1 VTDFITVTF
10 TVATFASGV
19 RLATPYLL
27 AALGE
32 TLSQRSGVLNL
43 GVDGVMLLG
52 AFFSY
57 WAVLQSDS
65 ITIGLLAG
73 IAVGLLM
80 GVVYALVTVVFRA
93 EQGISGI
100 GIFLFGLG
108 ISELLF
114 FEWVGTPLPIQ
125 SFDKLAIPL
134 LSDIPKVGDMFFN
147 HNLLVYVSMLLVPGL
162 TLLVNRTT
170 FGLNVRAVGETPD
183 AADSLGVSVAWTRAS
198 TILIGNALAGLAGAA
213 LAIEIGIFQNN
224 ITNQIGFIA
233 IALVYFGAWRPTGV
247 LAGSLLYGLVTATV
261 NQWKTAGLVTGA
273 ASSFTTMAPA
283 ALTIVALIVIARR
296 SAAQPAAL
304 TLPFVRGH

>member
-170 FGLNVRAVGETPD
+170 FGLNVRAVGETPE

>member
-1 VTDFITVTF
+1 MTDFITVTF

-32 TLSQRSGVLNL
+32 TLGQRSGVLNL

-57 WAVLQSDS
+57 WAVLRTDS
-65 ITIGLLAG
+65 IIVGVLVGIGVGAILG
-73 IAVGLLM
+73 I
-80 GVVYALVTVVFRA
+80 VYAVVTLAFRA

-108 ISELLF
+108 MSELLF
-114 FEWVGTPLPIQ
+114 LEWVGTPLPIS
-125 SFDKLAIPL
+125 SFDNLAIPL
-134 LSDIPKVGDMFFN
+134 LSDIPKIGDMFFN

-162 TLLVNRTT
+162 TLLINRTT
-170 FGLNVRAVGETPD
+170 FGLNVRAVGETPE
-183 AADSLGVSVAWTRAS
+183 AADSLGVSVALTR
-198 TILIGNALAGLAGAA
+198 TITIIAGNALAGLAGAA
-213 LAIEIGIFQNN
+213 LAIEIGIFQHNL
-224 ITNQIGFIA
+224 TNQIGFIA

-261 NQWKTAGLVTGA
+261 NQWKTAQLVTGA

-283 ALTIVALIVIARR
+283 ALTIIALVVIARR
-296 SAAQPAAL
+296 TADQPAAL

>member
-1 VTDFITVTF
+1 MTDFLTVTF

-32 TLSQRSGVLNL
+32 TLGQRSGVLNL

-57 WAVLQSDS
+57 WAVLRTDS
-65 ITIGLLAG
+65 IALGVLAG
-73 IAVGLLM
+73 IATGMLL
-80 GVVYALVTVVFRA
+80 GIGYAVVTLVFRA

-108 ISELLF
+108 LSELLF
-114 FEWVGTPLPIQ
+114 LEWVGTPQFIPG
-125 SFDKLAIPL
+125 FDKLAVPL
-134 LSDIPKVGDMFFN
+134 LSDIPKIGDLFFN
-147 HNLLVYVSMLLVPGL
+147 HHVLVYVSMLLVPGL

-170 FGLNVRAVGETPD
+170 FGLNVRAVGETPE
-183 AADSLGVSVAWTRAS
+183 AADSLGVSVATTRAI
-198 TILIGNALAGLAGAA
+198 TIITGSALAGLAGAA
-213 LAIEIGIFQNN
+213 LAIDLKIFQHNL
-224 ITNQIGFIA
+224 TNQIGFIA

-261 NQWKTAGLVTGA
+261 NQWKAAGLVSGA

-296 SAAQPAAL
+296 SADQPAAL

>member
-170 FGLNVRAVGETPD
+170 FGLNVRAVGETPEAD
-183 AADSLGVSVAWTRAS
+183 DSLGVSVAWTRAS

>member
-1 VTDFITVTF
+1 MTDFITVTF

-32 TLSQRSGVLNL
+32 TLGQRSGVLNL

-57 WAVLQSDS
+57 WAVLQTDS
-65 ITIGLLAG
+65 
-73 IAVGLLM
+73 IAVGLLVGI
-80 GVVYALVTVVFRA
+80 GVGLVLGAVYATVTVVFRA

-108 ISELLF
+108 MSALLF
-114 FEWVGTPLPIQ
+114 EEWVGTPRPIS

-134 LSDIPKVGDMFFN
+134 LSDIPKIGDMFFN

-170 FGLNVRAVGETPD
+170 FGLNVRAVGETPE
-183 AADSLGVSVAWTRAS
+183 AADSLGVSVARTRAA
-198 TILIGNALAGLAGAA
+198 TILIGNGLAGLAGAA
-213 LAIEIGIFQNN
+213 LAIEIGIFQHNL
-224 ITNQIGFIA
+224 TNQIGFIA

-247 LAGSLLYGLVTATV
+247 VAGSLLYGLVTSTV

-283 ALTIVALIVIARR
+283 LLTIVALVVIARR
-296 SAAQPAAL
+296 TASQPAAL

>member
-1 VTDFITVTF
+1 MIDFITVTF

-32 TLSQRSGVLNL
+32 TLGQRSGVLNL

-57 WAVLQSDS
+57 WAVLRTDS
-65 ITIGLLAG
+65 VAIGLLAG
-73 IAVGLLM
+73 IGVGLAM
-80 GVVYALVTVVFRA
+80 GVVYATVTIAFRA

-108 ISELLF
+108 MSELLF
-114 FEWVGTPLPIQ
+114 EEWVGTSLPI
-125 SFDKLAIPL
+125 SGFDKLAIPL
-134 LSDIPKVGDMFFN
+134 LSDIPKIGDMFFN

-170 FGLNVRAVGETPD
+170 FGLNVRAVGETPE
-183 AADSLGVSVAWTRAS
+183 AADSLGVSVARTRAI
-198 TILIGNALAGLAGAA
+198 TILVGNALAGLAGAA
-213 LAIEIGIFQNN
+213 LAIELAIYQNN
-224 ITNQIGFIA
+224 LTNQIGFIA

-247 LAGSLLYGLVTATV
+247 LIGSLLYGLVTATAIR
-261 NQWKTAGLVTGA
+261 WGTAGLVTGD
-273 ASSFTTMAPA
+273 ASSFTDMAPA
-283 ALTIVALIVIARR
+283 ALTIAALVVIARR
-296 SAAQPAAL
+296 TADQPKAL

>member
-1 VTDFITVTF
+1 VNDFITVTF

-100 GIFLFGLG
+100 GVFLFGLG

-134 LSDIPKVGDMFFN
+134 LSDIPKIGDMFFN

-170 FGLNVRAVGETPD
+170 FGLNVRAVGETPE